1 MDTLWKIILDIGV
14 DGVDVDPLFGIP
26 SELERMRNKNFIQ
39 TIDIQ
44 VVIPPDG
51 DCRRGDD
58 WRRLDEVLTGPGWVW
73 LEEVRLIIAI
83 NTYGRTN
90 GDNELE
96 VALKK
101 LPETQFPRLSSSKT
115 IIFKFDCSSDSSRPP
130 GAW

>member
-1 MDTLWKIILDIGV
+1 MQTLKKITLDIEV
-14 DGVDVDPLFGIP
+14 DDVDVDPLFGIP
-26 SELERMRNKNFIQ
+26 SDFEEMRNKNIIEA
-39 TIDIQ
+39 IDIL
-44 VVIPPDG
+44 VLIPTG
-51 DCRRGDD
+51 GRGGDD